1 MAIFNSR
8 KVRHPMHVVHGF
20 DHVPPAMR
28 GASLAI
34 GNFDGVHRGHQALL
48 AATREAA
55 VTHAN
60 KRKSNALAGVMI
72 FEPHPRTVFQPERP
86 HFELTPIKQ
95 KLALLCR
102 YGMDLTAIVPF
113 DTALAGLS
121 AEAFVERVLVAGL
134 GVSHVVVGY
143 DFHYGKG
150 RAGNPESLRQAGRA
164 YNFGVTVIDQI
175 ADAGEIIS
183 SSAIRTELAQ
193 GDVFGAA
200 KMLGHWWRAAGVVR
214 GGAKRGAGM
223 GYPTANTPLLPG
235 TALAHG
241 IYAVR
246 VYIKGVPHHGAAYL
260 GTRPTFDDGAAVLE
274 TFLFDFNED
283 LYGREIEIEFIAL
296 IRGDR
301 KFDGMDALVKQMAI
315 DCDQA
320 RVKLRAVDARDPF
333 MLPGD
338 T

>member
-1 MAIFNSR
+1 
-8 KVRHPMHVVHGF
+8 MHVIHGF
-20 DHVPPAMR
+20 DHVPLALR
-28 GASLAI
+28 GAALAI

-48 AATREAA
+48 AVTREAA
-55 VTHAN
+55 ARHARSGAV
-60 KRKSNALAGVMI
+60 KTPGKASLAGVMI
-72 FEPHPRTVFQPERP
+72 FEPHPRTVFQPDRP
-86 HFELTPIKQ
+86 HFQLTPIDQ
-95 KLALLCR
+95 KLALLRR

-113 DTALAGLS
+113 NLALAALS

-134 GVSHVVVGY
+134 GAAHVVIGY

-150 RAGNPESLRQAGRA
+150 RAGNPETLKQAGKH
-164 YNFGVTVIDQI
+164 YDFNVTVVDQI
-175 ADAGEIIS
+175 ADAGEIVS
-183 SSAIRTELAQ
+183 SSAIRAELAQ

-200 KMLGHWWRAAGVVR
+200 KLLGHWWRVAGVVR
-214 GGAKRGAGM
+214 GGAKRGTGM

-246 VYIKGVPHHGAAYL
+246 VIIDGAWHHGAAYL

-274 TFLFDFNED
+274 TFLFDFDQD

-301 KFDGMDALVKQMAI
+301 KFDNMDALVKQMAI

-320 RVKLRAVDARDPF
+320 RVALRAVDANDPF
-333 MLPGD
+333 PLLD
-338 T
+338 RA